1 MAVSA
6 QELQEVIERFPRTAL
21 AELPTPLHDC
31 PRFSEALGGKVRV
44 LVKRD
49 DLTGL
54 AFGGNKTRKFDL
66 ALGDAV
72 AQGRRR

>member
-6 QELQEVIERFPRTAL
+6 QELQAVIERFPRTGL

-44 LVKRD
+44 MVKRD
-49 DLTGL
+49 DLPFL
-54 AFGGNKTRKFDL
+54 P
-66 ALGDAV
+66 LGHI
-72 AQGRRR
+72 